1 MMSVLQCRAPI
12 LLAIVAIAGLLG
24 GCAAPPT
31 LSSRAPVP
39 QHRAPTPVSPVAD
52 VIPPRLPSLNQLTGL
67 HPTEIIA
74 LLGQPDLRRDE
85 PPAQLW
91 QYRAADCVLNLFFY
105 RERGAYR
112 LTRAETWD
120 RSFAGS
126 SSPGRCRDATAPVRA
141 HLVSLRSSL

>member
-1 MMSVLQCRAPI
+1 MSALQCRAPV

-24 GCAAPPT
+24 GCAQPT
-31 LSSRAPVP
+31 PLAARALAP
-39 QHRAPTPVSPVAD
+39 QHLAATPVASVAD
-52 VIPPRLPSLNQLTGL
+52 VIPPRLPSLDQLTGL
-67 HPTEIIA
+67 HPAEIIA

-126 SSPGRCRDATAPVRA
+126 SSAGRCRDASAPVRA
-141 HLVSLRSSL
+141 HLVSLQSSL

>member
-1 MMSVLQCRAPI
+1 MSALERRAPL
-12 LLAIVAIAGLLG
+12 LLAIIAIAGLLG
-24 GCAAPPT
+24 GCAEPSAV
-31 LSSRAPVP
+31 SSRAPTPPSV
-39 QHRAPTPVSPVAD
+39 HRPVAPVAD
-52 VIPPRLPSLNQLTGL
+52 VIPPRLPGLHQLTGL
-67 HPTEIIA
+67 HPAEVIA

-126 SSPGRCRDATAPVRA
+126 SAPGRCRDADAPVRA
-141 HLVSLRSSL
+141 HLVSLQSSL